1 MFYDLNLP
9 YLSRLDLVNQNELRA
24 RTDMLIKL
32 LYQLTV
38 GYHVVAYNHV
48 VTGKISPNEMSL
60 ADISDKKS
68 KIEQLTRLTYV
79 IEDISQNHGLTS
91 TNSAL
96 ASYDIL
102 AIHPTN
108 EKTFLNACS
117 TLEVDIISLEMG
129 SRLSFYL
136 KHSIVG
142 LAIERG
148 IFFEISYAPAIRD
161 STSRR
166 HLISNAQNLVRVSR
180 GKNIIITSEAQ
191 RAMELRG
198 PYDIVN
204 LGTIMGMNQATA
216 KECITTNCRA
226 VVMHAATRRNTHK
239 AVVSF
244 EPITSLKPN
253 ELWKFGKD
261 KKSQPQSKSKKA
273 KRMRPNTDDEEES
286 ESFQSQ
292 SMDM

>member
-9 YLSRLDLVNQNELRA
+9 YFAQSDLVNQDELCTRV
-24 RTDMLIKL
+24 DMLIKL
-32 LYQLTV
+32 

-48 VTGKISPNEMSL
+48 ITGKINPNKMNLIDTSG
-60 ADISDKKS
+60 KKP

-79 IEDISQNHGLTS
+79 IEDISQNHGLTQ

-102 AIHPTN
+102 AVHPTN
-108 EKTFLNACS
+108 EKTFLNACN
-117 TLEVDIISLEMG
+117 TLEIDLISLEMG
-129 SRLSFYL
+129 SRLPFYL

-161 STSRR
+161 ATSRR

-198 PYDIVN
+198 PYDIIN
-204 LGTIMGMNQATA
+204 LGTIMGMNQAIA

-226 VVMHAATRRNTHK
+226 LVIRAATRRDTHR

-244 EPITSLKPN
+244 KPITSLKSN
-253 ELWKFGKD
+253 ELWK
-261 KKSQPQSKSKKA
+261 
-273 KRMRPNTDDEEES
+273 
-286 ESFQSQ
+286 
-292 SMDM
+292 

>member
-9 YLSRLDLVNQNELRA
+9 YRAQHDLVNKDDLRT
-24 RTDMLIKL
+24 RIDMLIKL
-32 LYQLTV
+32 GYQ
-38 GYHVVAYNHV
+38 VVAYNHV
-48 VTGKISPNEMSL
+48 VTGKVSPNETNVI
-60 ADISDKKS
+60 DISGKK
-68 KIEQLTRLTYV
+68 KTNIEQLTRLTY
-79 IEDISQNHGLTS
+79 ILEDISQNHGLTPTNNALS
-91 TNSAL
+91 T
-96 ASYDIL
+96 YDIL
-102 AIHPTN
+102 AVRPTN
-108 EKTFLNACS
+108 EKTFQNACN
-117 TLEVDIISLEMG
+117 TLEIDIISLEMG
-129 SRLSFYL
+129 SRLTFYL

-204 LGTIMGMNQATA
+204 LGTIMGMNQAIA
-216 KECITTNCRA
+216 KECITTNCRS
-226 VVMHAATRRNTHK
+226 VVIHAATRRNTHK

-244 EPITSLKPN
+244 DPITSLKQN
-253 ELWKFGKD
+253 ELWKVGKD
-261 KKSQPQSKSKKA
+261 KKSLPTGKSKKA
-273 KRMRPNTDDEEES
+273 KRMRPNSDDEDES
-286 ESFQSQ
+286 ESSQ
-292 SMDM
+292 LQNMDM

>member
-9 YLSRLDLVNQNELRA
+9 YRAQHDLVNQDELRT
-24 RTDMLIKL
+24 RIDMLIKL
-32 LYQLTV
+32 
-38 GYHVVAYNHV
+38 GYHVIAYNHV
-48 VTGKISPNEMSL
+48 VTGKITPNETNVV
-60 ADISDKKS
+60 DISGKKS
-68 KIEQLTRLTYV
+68 KIEQLTRLTYI
-79 IEDISQNHGLTS
+79 IEDISQNHGLSS
-91 TNSAL
+91 TNSVL

-102 AIHPTN
+102 AVRPTN
-108 EKTFLNACS
+108 EKTFTNACN
-117 TLEVDIISLEMG
+117 TLEIDIISLEMG
-129 SRLSFYL
+129 SRLPFYL

-142 LAIERG
+142 TAIERG

-161 STSRR
+161 STSRH

-198 PYDIVN
+198 PYNIVN

-216 KECITTNCRA
+216 KESITTNCRA
-226 VVMHAATRRNTHK
+226 VVIHAATRRDTHK

-253 ELWKFGKD
+253 ELWKIGKD
-261 KKSQPQSKSKKA
+261 KKSQAMGKSKKA
-273 KRMRPNTDDEEES
+273 KRMRPNTDDEE
-286 ESFQSQ
+286 
-292 SMDM
+292 